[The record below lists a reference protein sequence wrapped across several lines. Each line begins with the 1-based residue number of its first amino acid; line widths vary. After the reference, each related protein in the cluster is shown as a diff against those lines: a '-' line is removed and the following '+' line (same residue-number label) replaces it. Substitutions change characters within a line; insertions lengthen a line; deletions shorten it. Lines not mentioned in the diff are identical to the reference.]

1 MAGSFSAAQFVTSYF
16 WGVLSDRCGRKVNC
30 SAIPFSPWI
39 SCHDYP
45 PLHRCRDWSQGL
57 HAAASPLLVKHTPS
71 STCTADGSLLVQ
83 PVILVSNVVTAL
95 AGISFGL
102 AGSLELALTAR
113 IIGGLFNGSGV

>member
-30 SAIPFSPWI
+30 SAISFSPWMF
-39 SCHDYP
+39 CHDNL
-45 PLHRCRDWSQGL
+45 PLYRCGDWSQDCTQL
-57 HAAASPLLVKHTPS
+57 HRPCWS
-71 STCTADGSLLVQ
+71 STRTADGSLFVQ
-83 PVILVSNVVTAL
+83 PVILVSSVVTAL